1 MGCMYIYIII
11 YTLMFAVKTCIIL
24 LSKWVLRRV
33 IRWLPYLLISRL
45 AGNLAYLLS
54 GISHKVGLWPV
65 KKMVRLMVI
74 LIFESWT
81 DISSTMRLWPT
92 NIDIWS
98 PICGDVFCC
107 CKELH
112 LVCLVKIAL
121 QGIYIYIY
129 KSIAY
134 GTAGRKECHVWL
146 ERKIH
151 QRYWIMN
158 STTARFEIFCSHFG
172 SSGLAQSSSW
182 RSCLPAGTCE
192 LARPHGSDA
201 RLRWQDKSFL
211 HLQPF

>member
-1 MGCMYIYIII
+1 MITI
-11 YTLMFAVKTCIIL
+11 
-24 LSKWVLRRV
+24 
-33 IRWLPYLLISRL
+33 LISLL
-45 AGNLAYLLS
+45 ASNLAYLLS

-65 KKMVRLMVI
+65 KKMVRLMLM
-74 LIFESWT
+74 LIFENWT
-81 DISSTMRLWPT
+81 DISSTMTLWPT

-107 CKELH
+107 CKELY
-112 LVCLVKIAL
+112 LVCLVKHAL
-121 QGIYIYIY
+121 QGRY

-134 GTAGRKECHVWL
+134 WTAGRKECHLWL
-146 ERKIH
+146 ER
-151 QRYWIMN
+151 QRSWIMN

-201 RLRWQDKSFL
+201 RLRWQDNSFL